1 MHARLVS
8 KLWSHQPNAPLDGL
22 STEKM
27 YMLVAPLCFSKGV
40 IKMMKCSVKNTK
52 TLAV

>member
-8 KLWSHQPNAPLDGL
+8 KLWSHQPNASQSRL
-22 STEKM
+22 SIQKM

-40 IKMMKCSVKNTK
+40 TKMMKCSVKARS
-52 TLAV
+52 L